1 MRGVIFFGLFRALG
15 ACDMNAERL
24 FAEAPRHRMV
34 SARISPMVELARWLL
49 ERQGLPYAEQPHAP
63 MLHVI
68 FTKLAGGGVEI
79 PVCSWAE
86 GLWDGGPDTIAE
98 LAKKSPPQ
106 ARLFSDD
113 PASGADERALVA
125 FLFAHLLKQVRH
137 LVYHRLLPFKP
148 LIAPVVTEGAPL
160 WERAFVSGL
169 YDGWRA
175 LMAKGLDF
183 DPALLAQA
191 PIDIEAAFA
200 AVEARLADGR
210 RYLGG
215 AAPNTVDIVFAAL
228 TAPVTFPDQY
238 GALLPKRDQ
247 LPNDLRAY
255 VDAHR
260 SRPGGRLAL
269 DVYAT
274 ARGTSQAP
282 MRPGRTTRYKPP
294 AFALR
299 AGADALRRLAPNL
312 SFRGARFVSRW
323 SDLARIM
330 SDDVS
335 FVIVPVN
342 AVRFKEVG
350 APFVLGTDRSERLM
364 RQRRALYRALSA
376 VDMGRV
382 RNVISAESRLLLTN
396 AAGGLKR
403 IEVVNGYASLVAAR
417 AAAALFGVNG
427 PSEPDLMRVARA
439 IFGHA
444 FLNANGAADIRD
456 RGIKAGQELAA
467 WIKAEMAARRAGA
480 PIPADFLS
488 ALMTQA
494 PQTGLSDDDIR
505 HNVAGMLV
513 GAIDTTAGCVANIA
527 AEIGAERSLA
537 ARVSADLGDMDRLTG
552 WCWEIL
558 RRRPSTPLIER
569 VAVADAKVGGGV
581 VKLGTKVIAVTLAA
595 MRDPAAFPNPD
606 RLDPMRPRDRY
617 MHFGHGIH
625 ECAGRAINAFQIP
638 TLVGNL
644 LRFQP
649 TRYGAPRMQGAF
661 VDELVVTLAQEE
673 TAS

>member
-1 MRGVIFFGLFRALG
+1 
-15 ACDMNAERL
+15 
-24 FAEAPRHRMV
+24 MV

-79 PVCSWAE
+79 PVCTWAE
-86 GLWDGGPDTIAE
+86 GVWDGGPGIVAE

-113 PASGADERALVA
+113 PAVGADERALVA
-125 FLFAHLLKQVRH
+125 FLFAHLLKQVRR

-160 WERAFVSGL
+160 WERAFVYGL
-169 YDGWRA
+169 YGGWRA

-183 DPALLAQA
+183 DPTLVAQA

-210 RYLGG
+210 RFLGG
-215 AAPNTVDIVFAAL
+215 DAPNTVDVVFAAL
-228 TAPVTFPDQY
+228 TAPITFPNQY

-247 LPNDLRAY
+247 LPDDLRAY
-255 VDAHR
+255 VEAHR
-260 SRPGGRLAL
+260 ARPGGKMAL
-269 DVYAT
+269 DVYGT
-274 ARGTSQAP
+274 ARGTSQPKMALARTA
-282 MRPGRTTRYKPP
+282 RPKLP
-294 AFALR
+294 AWALR
-299 AGADALRRLAPNL
+299 KGADALRRLAPNL
-312 SFRGARFVSRW
+312 SVRGTRFVSGW
-323 SDLARIM
+323 SDLAQVL

-335 FVIVPVN
+335 FVIAPVN

-350 APFVLGTDRSERLM
+350 APFLLGMDRSDRLM
-364 RQRRALYRALSA
+364 RQRKALYSALSA
-376 VDMGRV
+376 VEMGRV
-382 RNVISAESRLLLTN
+382 RNLIASESRLLLTN
-396 AAGGLKR
+396 AASGLR
-403 IEVVNGYASLVAAR
+403 RLEVVNGYSRLVAAR
-417 AAAALFGVNG
+417 AAVALFGIKG
-427 PSEPDLMRVARA
+427 PTEPDLMRVARA

-444 FLNANGAADIRD
+444 FLNANGDAQVRD
-456 RGIKAGQELAA
+456 RGIKAGQELSD
-467 WIKAEMAARRAGA
+467 WMTREMAARRAGA
-480 PIPADFLS
+480 PVPPDFLA
-488 ALMTQA
+488 ALMAQA
-494 PQTGLSDDDIR
+494 PQSGLSDDEIR

-513 GAIDTTAGCVANIA
+513 GAIDTTAGCVANIVT
-527 AEIGAERSLA
+527 EIGADRSLA
-537 ARVSADLGDMDRLTG
+537 LRVGNDLGDMDRLTG

-558 RRRPSTPLIER
+558 RRRPFTPLIER
-569 VAVADAKVGGGV
+569 VTVADAKVGGRA
-581 VKLGTKVIAVTLAA
+581 VKPGTKIIAVTLAA

-606 RLDPMRPRDRY
+606 RLDPTRPRDRY

-644 LRFQP
+644 LKFRP
-649 TRYGAPRMQGAF
+649 TQYGAPRMQGAF
-661 VDELVVTLAQEE
+661 VDELVVALSQEE
-673 TAS
+673 AAP